1 MSTAQ
6 ALTLRLFSCRLTT
19 SSSTSLE
26 SRDLEGKMAAAV
38 EQERYA
44 FSRRSGYDTC
54 TYGGCQSRFPHSG
67 FPTAVELQIQPAAA
81 VLGAGVPGAALAR
94 TRVVPVASPGGSRSS
109 SVPGWSCRDSGP
121 SSNFRAQSSTTQNR
135 RYWEPIGALMAPVEA
150 VISLV
155 KALVIQ
161 MEAAKTRVEA
171 PKTRVKV
178 LMSQVEDFKP
188 WVETAGPRV
197 EAPVVRVWRRCCC
210 RAWRRGLMP
219 VGMTTATE
227 TWLYVTRPTASVRTR
242 LQTRG
247 H

>member
-54 TYGGCQSRFPHSG
+54 TYGGCQSGFPHSG

-135 RYWEPIGALMAPVEA
+135 KYWEPIGALMVEA

-161 MEAAKTRVEA
+161 MEAAYSGRS
-171 PKTRVKV
+171 
-178 LMSQVEDFKP
+178 SQDPSQSSDVPCRRYLSPGSKP
-188 WVETAGPRV
+188 QGRGSKLQWSGSGVGAVAMRDAAGWCQWEWRPRQ
-197 EAPVVRVWRRCCC
+197 RRDC
-210 RAWRRGLMP
+210 
-219 VGMTTATE
+219 T
-227 TWLYVTRPTASVRTR
+227 
-242 LQTRG
+242 
-247 H
+247 